1 MNLFTRTPPAQNNI
15 QLLLRWLPE
24 LTLIAMVM
32 GALKQQE
39 SPLESSFSKEWIA
52 RFEDYAV
59 PKSYSKGTL
68 IFSQG
73 DESDGM
79 FVIREGKVKVFMSDE
94 NGKEMLIDILGPG
107 EIVGEVSSLDG
118 QPRTAS
124 VAAMANTQVAKI
136 SLQEFQRFLEENSGL
151 ALEIIRVLASRVRD
165 HATSINNLAF
175 KNVYGRVIWL
185 LEKHAEDN
193 KDGTYTANRKFTQQ
207 DIADMVGSS
216 REMVSRVISELVKG
230 EYISIDHKIITILRT
245 LPRGW

>member
-1 MNLFTRTPPAQNNI
+1 MAAIKQHTP
-15 QLLLRWLPE
+15 LPE
-24 LTLIAMVM
+24 F
-32 GALKQQE
+32 G
-39 SPLESSFSKEWIA
+39 FSNEWIA

-59 PKSYSKGTL
+59 AKTYPKGTL

-73 DESDGM
+73 DESDGL
-79 FVIREGKVKVFMSDE
+79 FVIREGMVKVYMSDE
-94 NGKEMLIDILGPG
+94 SGKEMLIDTLGPG
-107 EIVGEVSSLDG
+107 EIVGEVASLDG

-124 VAAMANTQVAKI
+124 VAALVNTQVAKI
-136 SLQEFQRFLEENSGL
+136 SLQEFEQFIKENSDL
-151 ALEIIRVLASRVRD
+151 ALELVKLLASRVRD

-185 LEKHAEDN
+185 LEKHAVDN
-193 KDGTYTANRKFTQQ
+193 ADGSKTVKRKFTQQ

-230 EYISIDHKIITILRT
+230 DYISIDRKIITILKI